1 MEIYIENRQEI
12 IKINN
17 NINDI
22 IERTIKE
29 ALILEKGN
37 LNYEVSVSIVDN
49 DEIKE
54 LNKEYRGI
62 DEETDVLSFPMEDEF
77 VMEGPLL
84 LGDII
89 ISAEKALEQAEEYDH
104 SLYREISYLTAH
116 SMFHL
121 MGYDHMTEDEKSIM
135 RKKEKKIM
143 SILEIFRD
151 TRSD

>member
-12 IKINN
+12 IQINS

-29 ALILEKGN
+29 ALMLEKGN

-49 DEIKE
+49 HEIKE
-54 LNKEYRGI
+54 LNREYRGI

-89 ISAEKALEQAEEYDH
+89 ISAEKALEQAEEYNH
-104 SLYREISYLTAH
+104 SLYREMSYLTAH

-121 MGYDHMTEDEKSIM
+121 MGYDHMADDEKSIM
-135 RKKEKKIM
+135 RKKEKEIM
-143 SILEIFRD
+143 SIIEVFKD
-151 TRSD
+151 NRSD

>member
-12 IKINN
+12 IQINS

-29 ALILEKGN
+29 ALMLEKGN

-49 DEIKE
+49 HEIKE
-54 LNKEYRGI
+54 LNREYRGI

-89 ISAEKALEQAEEYDH
+89 ISAEKALEQAEEYNH
-104 SLYREISYLTAH
+104 SLYREMSYLTAH

-121 MGYDHMTEDEKSIM
+121 MGYDHMTDDEKSIM
-135 RKKEKKIM
+135 RKKEKEIM
-143 SILEIFRD
+143 SIIEVFKD
-151 TRSD
+151 NRSD